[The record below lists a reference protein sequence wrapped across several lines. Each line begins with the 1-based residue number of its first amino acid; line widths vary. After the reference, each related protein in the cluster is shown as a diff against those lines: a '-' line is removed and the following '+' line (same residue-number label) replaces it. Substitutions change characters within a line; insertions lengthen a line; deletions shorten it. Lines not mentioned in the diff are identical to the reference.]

1 MGSRVAM
8 VHHQKLYEQVVKDTA
23 KMSKKKKKMK
33 KMKKMAKPAPEVV
46 GRVARAL
53 EP

>member
-23 KMSKKKKKMK
+23 KMSKKKKMK